1 MKKSKCAGFAWDIS
15 FSAPNSSRL
24 PWLVKGA
31 TEWCTSTKEYN
42 KLDLTAAQYF
52 GLVDHNDCCWWFAT
66 SSPEVYAVPAT
77 VLLVGLPKKK
87 TAKLRHL
94 LSRVHIL
101 STGGG
106 GLRVGDPR
114 HH

>member
-1 MKKSKCAGFAWDIS
+1 VKKSKCAGFAWDIS

-52 GLVDHNDCCWWFAT
+52 GLVDHNDCCRWFAT

-101 STGGG
+101 STGGD